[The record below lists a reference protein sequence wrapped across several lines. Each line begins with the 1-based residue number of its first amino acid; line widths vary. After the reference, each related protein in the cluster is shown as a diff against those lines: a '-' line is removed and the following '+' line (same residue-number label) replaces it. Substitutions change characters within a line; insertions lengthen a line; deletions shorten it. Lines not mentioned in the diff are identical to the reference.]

1 MSIEKKLIADH
12 RRHTWKLDRGFS
24 STSTLCSI

>member
-12 RRHTWKLDRGFS
+12 RRHTWTQCRGFS
-24 STSTLCSI
+24 SISTVRSI